1 MTATLMPL
9 RVVVGA
15 LCVFFAYYFGR
26 SVGTR
31 MEGRTTNGRVMRW
44 VLRVTVTAFGAAWGG
59 LDRLAI
65 AMLCMAA
72 LSAGL
77 GFYAQQRPTRRDD
90 PGSHIFPES

>member
-1 MTATLMPL
+1 MPATLMPL

-26 SVGTR
+26 SIGAR
-31 MEGRTTNGRVMRW
+31 LEGRTTNGLLMRW

-59 LDRLAI
+59 LDRLAV
-65 AMLCMAA
+65 AVLCLAA

-77 GFYAQQRPTRRDD
+77 GFYAQQRPTRHDD
-90 PGSHIFPES
+90 SESRIFPEF